1 MGSGWT
7 VKKSKQSPSRKA
19 GAINSTRC
27 GKIPT
32 NVTKTTR
39 VCNYGLIPNYSVI
52 MFLNPNFI
60 RTYSSLQT
68 PTINDNQFIEWF
80 VGFTDGDG
88 SFSICKC
95 GKYYKLQFSLSQSY
109 YNMRILYYV
118 KSKLGY
124 GSVTKYEKS
133 KMANFRISDS
143 KVLAIFP
150 IFDQY
155 PLLTSKY
162 FYYLRFKQAYQ
173 ILEDSSLTT
182 EQKNNTIELLLKQPL
197 PVDYISPV
205 ISKLEPSI
213 SSYSEIDAVIT
224 DNWLIGF
231 VEAEGYFGIIP
242 DRDYFN
248 IEFALTQKLDI
259 ILLELIKRKLHIP
272 GKIVNYPNSNVLKT
286 KNKRV
291 ILKLKDRFLGEFKGM
306 KSLEFKLWSKALYY
320 RETNLEKVNRIY
332 SIFIKLK
339 AKFKS
344 KPDKP

>member
-1 MGSGWT
+1 
-7 VKKSKQSPSRKA
+7 
-19 GAINSTRC
+19 
-27 GKIPT
+27 
-32 NVTKTTR
+32 
-39 VCNYGLIPNYSVI
+39 
-52 MFLNPNFI
+52 MFLNPNFF

-133 KMANFRISDS
+133 KMANLRISDS
-143 KVLAIFP
+143 KVLAKIIFP
-150 IFDQY
+150 IFDRY

-182 EQKNNTIELLLKQPL
+182 EQKNNTIELLLNQPL
-197 PVDYISPV
+197 PVGYISPV

-224 DNWLIGF
+224 DKWLIGF

-248 IEFALTQKLDI
+248 IEFALTQK
-259 ILLELIKRKLHIP
+259 
-272 GKIVNYPNSNVLKT
+272 
-286 KNKRV
+286 
-291 ILKLKDRFLGEFKGM
+291 
-306 KSLEFKLWSKALYY
+306 
-320 RETNLEKVNRIY
+320 
-332 SIFIKLK
+332 
-339 AKFKS
+339 
-344 KPDKP
+344 